1 MESQWIGYIGIG
13 VVLLLIVSGVPIAV
27 SLGTVGLVGTML
39 LKGITVG
46 LDLGSII
53 PFSSVASYLLTIIP
67 LFLLMG
73 SFALAAG
80 ISKDAYNI
88 GNKWLGFMPGGL
100 ASATVAGC
108 ALFAATSGSSV
119 ATSGA
124 MGKIAIE
131 EMKRYGYDIKLA
143 CGCVAAGGLLGIMI
157 PPSII
162 LVLYGVITEESIGK
176 LLMAGFI
183 PGFLTAA
190 VFIAGITLIAIINPK
205 LAPRAKGFTLAE
217 RIKSLKGGLGI
228 FILMF
233 SVLGTLYAGLLT
245 PTEAGAFGAFV
256 ALIFLLLRNPNWK
269 AFYGAIKESSQITS
283 TIFGIIVG
291 ASIFAKF
298 LVIAKVPLYTS
309 KFMIDLGVSPLVI
322 LLLIAVVYILLGMF
336 LDPVSILV
344 LTIPLFYPVVTK
356 LGYNGIWFGIFV
368 VILIEVGLI
377 TPPVGF
383 NVYVIKSIAQ
393 EVPLEDIFRGV
404 TIFIVMEIIVL
415 ILLIL
420 FPQIAL
426 WLPNKVLS

>member
-1 MESQWIGYIGIG
+1 MEPQWIGFIGIG
-13 VVLLLIVSGVPIAV
+13 LVLILIISGVPIAV
-27 SLGTVGLVGTML
+27 SLGTIGLVGTMV
-39 LKGITVG
+39 LKGLAVG

-53 PFSSVASYLLTIIP
+53 PYTSVASYLLTIIP

-73 SFALAAG
+73 SFAMGSG
-80 ISKDAYNI
+80 ISKDAYDI
-88 GNKWLGFMPGGL
+88 GNKWLSFLPGGL

-131 EMKRYGYDIKLA
+131 EMKKFGYDKKIA

-183 PGFLTAA
+183 PGFLTASI
-190 VFIAGITLIAIINPK
+190 FIAGITILAK
-205 LAPRAKGFTLAE
+205 LQPEIAPRAQGISWKE
-217 RIKSLKGGLGI
+217 RIHCLKGGFGI

-233 SVLGTLYAGLLT
+233 SVLGTLYAGFLT
-245 PTEAGAFGAFV
+245 PTEAGAFGAFI
-256 ALIFLLLRNPNWK
+256 AFIILILRNPNWK
-269 AFYGAIKESSQITS
+269 TFVAAIKESSQITS

-291 ASIFAKF
+291 ASLFAKF
-298 LVIAKVPLYTS
+298 LILAKVPIYTS
-309 KFMIDLGVSPLVI
+309 RFMIGLDLPPMVI
-322 LLLIAVVYILLGMF
+322 LLFIVLVYLLLGMF

-344 LTIPLFYPVVTK
+344 LTLPLFYPVVTK
-356 LGYNGIWFGIFV
+356 LGFNGIWFGIFV

-383 NVYVIKSIAQ
+383 NVYVIKSIAPD
-393 EVPLEDIFRGV
+393 VPLEDVFKGV
-404 TIFIVMEIIVL
+404 LIFIVMEFIVL
-415 ILLIL
+415 ILLVA

-426 WLPNKVLS
+426 WLPSKVL